1 MKLLLRCDHGVQ
13 AEHYANVLR
22 AAGIRC
28 SVRNTTLAGA
38 IGDIPFI
45 ECAPQVWIDSALDE
59 ARALELLSGLQ
70 RGVPGP
76 NWVCAQCGESS
87 EPQFGACWRC
97 AALRPAD

>member
-1 MKLLLRCDHGVQ
+1 MKLLLRCEHAVQ

-45 ECAPQVWIDSALDE
+45 ECAPQVWIDSVLDE
-59 ARALELLSGLQ
+59 ARARDLLGSLQ
-70 RGVPGP
+70 SDVQGP
-76 NWVCAQCGESS
+76 NWVCALCGESI

-97 AALRPAD
+97 TTARPAG

>member
-1 MKLLLRCDHGVQ
+1 VKLLMRCDHALQ
-13 AEHYANVLR
+13 AAHYANVLR

-45 ECAPQVWIDSALDE
+45 ECAPQVWIDDALDE
-59 ARALELLSGLQ
+59 QRAQELIRSLQ
-70 RGVPGP
+70 KPVEGAP
-76 NWVCAQCGESS
+76 WHCACGETL

-97 AALRPAD
+97 GRARPG

>member
-1 MKLLLRCDHGVQ
+1 MKLLMRCDHALQ

-28 SVRNTTLAGA
+28 AVRNTTLAGA

-45 ECAPQVWIDSALDE
+45 ECAPQVWIDSPLDE
-59 ARALELLSGLQ
+59 HRAVELIGSLRL
-70 RGVPGP
+70 PIEGP
-76 NWVCAQCGESS
+76 VWRCACGESI

-97 AALRPAD
+97 GASRPA